1 MHNMSIKNKIFFCFF
16 SFIIFLIINFSYLF
30 IVIIFIIF
38 SSYFQAVFLWFY
50 LLQVEEPLALEKL
63 YDFP

>member
-1 MHNMSIKNKIFFCFF
+1 MKKKNVFGFF
-16 SFIIFLIINFSYLF
+16 SLIIFLIINLCYLF

-63 YDFP
+63 YDFL